1 MHKTRRQAENTIEV
15 VSSSTFCQFG
25 DEYLVTPGPRS
36 GIERRT
42 FHDLKDEDIKA
53 RSEEVNKIILFFIIV
68 DLFLSQRCEDANW
81 YQQCVQLHGGC

>member
-1 MHKTRRQAENTIEV
+1 MHKTRYQAENTIEV

-42 FHDLKDEDIKA
+42 FHDLKDKDIKA
-53 RSEEVNKIILFFIIV
+53 RSEEVNKMIV
-68 DLFLSQRCEDANW
+68 F
-81 YQQCVQLHGGC
+81 YFKF